1 MTFSRNITSSIAA
14 TSNIRLTPKGDTK
27 TIFKLQ
33 DFNLLAKTL
42 GYLFFEERKLLLLQV
57 M

>member
-1 MTFSRNITSSIAA
+1 MTLSRNITSSIAA
-14 TSNIRLTPKGDTK
+14 TANIRLTPKGDTK